1 MDTSVNKTSE
11 SVKNIA
17 LIGLMTAVIC
27 IIGPISVTLP
37 FTPVPISLQIF
48 AIYITAYALGFS
60 RSIVSTGIYLLL
72 GAVGL
77 PVFSGY
83 QGGFSRL
90 VGPTGGYLV
99 GYIFIALIV
108 GGVISKFPKKIWL
121 HGLAMVIA
129 VTICYMFG
137 TVWFTIQAN
146 VDFKS
151 ALYMCVIPFILGD
164 VIKIALAL
172 VVGPAIYHA
181 LKKANLN

>member
-1 MDTSVNKTSE
+1 MDTSINKTSE

-129 VTICYMFG
+129 VTICATFW
-137 TVWFTIQAN
+137 VLF
-146 VDFKS
+146 
-151 ALYMCVIPFILGD
+151 
-164 VIKIALAL
+164 
-172 VVGPAIYHA
+172 VV
-181 LKKANLN
+181 

>member
-1 MDTSVNKTSE
+1 M
-11 SVKNIA
+11 I
-17 LIGLMTAVIC
+17 
-27 IIGPISVTLP
+27 P
-37 FTPVPISLQIF
+37 
-48 AIYITAYALGFS
+48 
-60 RSIVSTGIYLLL
+60 
-72 GAVGL
+72 
-77 PVFSGY
+77 
-83 QGGFSRL
+83 
-90 VGPTGGYLV
+90 
-99 GYIFIALIV
+99 LIV
-108 GGVISKFPKKIWL
+108 AIAPPKTAEFPMNSPLNITFSKFPKKIWL

-164 VIKIALAL
+164 VIKIVLAL